1 MFNKIFK
8 SYFLKD
14 NNFYA
19 YFTSLIYAS
28 FVFLWHETNNALP
41 TSDAITYLEHS
52 YSQYYVFKEDGIIQG
67 IINLYSSR
75 GWRPQI
81 YPIFIT
87 PVLIITNGDA
97 LLTITI
103 ISTFFSA
110 FLTYILYKLLNMEL
124 SNAYASILTL
134 FILITPTIYNTYLS
148 FFSEIIYLPLALS
161 FFYFLLKS
169 ENFSN
174 ERYTKFSAIFLALT
188 LCVRPAEAILFTLA
202 IIPFIF
208 FSYKKNIVTAKSIFS
223 SANIFIITILL
234 IFYITYVL
242 PHNKPYLYLT
252 IIICLTLL
260 YFLLK
265 FFRTDLYKS
274 NNFIQFS
281 AITCFVA
288 FIYWIPAIDKL
299 LIWTVEASSG
309 SVAKSLAWHFR
320 SGSFLTLY
328 NEFIISYGHIILPLL
343 LTFPII
349 FFKKNFRS
357 IRSEKMI
364 IIFLSS
370 FLLIIFL
377 FVSYSYFLNDGQI
390 TRRLLLPFFLI
401 SILLSWLF
409 FNKNIKYSKFQL
421 ILIFCL
427 TSYSFIYIYSQSIKD
442 EYINKYTT
450 LAYNVSNNKITRLI
464 KNKTLSDYFN
474 YKNKFWHIVSDT
486 REDKHI
492 QLSNILVK
500 NSCKYDPRECLA
512 DKKIF
517 FSMPLLYN
525 NENLDPF
532 TMGFVNNSLYKNNF
546 WIGYILIKK
555 NIDPMITLKN
565 NNVEYILVEVNSM
578 YTDNIINERGKIGSA
593 ERFTSEIL
601 KNYNNK
607 NLKNIIMID
616 DIYINNTK
624 LLLFK
629 II

>member
-8 SYFLKD
+8 SCFLKE

-19 YFTSLIYAS
+19 YFTTLIYAL

-87 PVLIITNGDA
+87 PVLIVTNGDA

-103 ISTFFSA
+103 ISTFFSG

-124 SNAYASILTL
+124 SNSYASVLTL
-134 FILITPTIYNTYLS
+134 FILVTPTIYNTYLS

-174 ERYTKFSAIFLALT
+174 ARYTKFSAIFLALT
-188 LCVRPAEAILFTLA
+188 LCVRPAEAILFMLA

-208 FSYKKNIVTAKSIFS
+208 FSYKKNIVTAESILS
-223 SANIFIITILL
+223 SVNIFIITILL

-252 IIICLTLL
+252 IIICLSLL

-281 AITCFVA
+281 AITCFIG

-320 SGSFLTLY
+320 SSSFITLY
-328 NEFIISYGHIILPLL
+328 NEFIRSYGHIILPLL

-349 FFKKNFRS
+349 FFKKNLRS

-377 FVSYSYFLNDGQI
+377 FLSYSYFLNDGQI
-390 TRRLLLPFFLI
+390 TRRLLLPFFLL

-409 FNKNIKYSKFQL
+409 FNKNIKYSKFSL
-421 ILIFCL
+421 LLIFCL

-450 LAYNVSNNKITRLI
+450 LTYNASKNKITKLI
-464 KNKTLSDYFN
+464 KNKTVSDYFN
-474 YKNKFWHIVSDT
+474 YKNKFWHLVSDS
-486 REDKHI
+486 RKDKHI

-512 DKKIF
+512 GKKIF

-555 NIDPMITLKN
+555 NMNPMITLKN
-565 NNVEYILVEVNSM
+565 NNVEYILVEVNNM

-593 ERFTSEIL
+593 ENFTSEIL
-601 KNYNNK
+601 KNHNNK

-629 II
+629 LI

>member
-1 MFNKIFK
+1 MINKIFK

-19 YFTSLIYAS
+19 YFTTLIYAL

-52 YSQYYVFKEDGIIQG
+52 YSQFYVFKEDGIIQG

-124 SNAYASILTL
+124 SNSYASVLTL
-134 FILITPTIYNTYLS
+134 FILVTPTIYNTYLS

-188 LCVRPAEAILFTLA
+188 LCVRPAEAILFALA

-208 FSYKKNIVTAKSIFS
+208 FSYKKNIVTTKSILS
-223 SANIFIITILL
+223 SINIFIITILL

-265 FFRTDLYKS
+265 FFRSDLYKS

-320 SGSFLTLY
+320 SSSFMTLY
-328 NEFIISYGHIILPLL
+328 NEFIRSYGHIILPLL

-349 FFKKNFRS
+349 FFKK
-357 IRSEKMI
+357 
-364 IIFLSS
+364 
-370 FLLIIFL
+370 
-377 FVSYSYFLNDGQI
+377 
-390 TRRLLLPFFLI
+390 
-401 SILLSWLF
+401 
-409 FNKNIKYSKFQL
+409 
-421 ILIFCL
+421 
-427 TSYSFIYIYSQSIKD
+427 
-442 EYINKYTT
+442 T
-450 LAYNVSNNKITRLI
+450 LDL
-464 KNKTLSDYFN
+464 
-474 YKNKFWHIVSDT
+474 
-486 REDKHI
+486 
-492 QLSNILVK
+492 
-500 NSCKYDPRECLA
+500 
-512 DKKIF
+512 
-517 FSMPLLYN
+517 
-525 NENLDPF
+525 
-532 TMGFVNNSLYKNNF
+532 
-546 WIGYILIKK
+546 
-555 NIDPMITLKN
+555 
-565 NNVEYILVEVNSM
+565 
-578 YTDNIINERGKIGSA
+578 
-593 ERFTSEIL
+593 
-601 KNYNNK
+601 
-607 NLKNIIMID
+607 
-616 DIYINNTK
+616 
-624 LLLFK
+624 
-629 II
+629 